1 MATKELLNNLLFII
15 FPLLFVQIINSPT
28 HTKMEKVRKWIEP
41 LLPASSMI
49 LCMLFPISIHD
60 NFTFDFRKIPFI
72 IAGLYG
78 GFRLSYTLF
87 AIIIIFNFF
96 YYDDGNF
103 FSFFILNLLFA
114 SIVPVFSKPFL
125 KMNVFY
131 KVLLSVGMTIMTTF
145 ILLLFVTWRFQAVI
159 EPSLLIE
166 LVIGHIVGM
175 VIAVLLTEMV
185 VRNLEMLKRIMKA
198 EKLEIVSHLAA
209 SISHEV
215 RNPLTTSRGFMQLL
229 YDEVHKNKHEYIDIA
244 IKELDQ
250 AEAIINEYL
259 TFAKPTIDEEEVI
272 EVRKQIEHVV
282 QIMTPLANM
291 NSVEL
296 DIQMEQ
302 VQCFVLGERKKLQ
315 QCLLNI
321 VKNGIEA
328 MPHGGLLKIKIT
340 SSDTHVNIDIA
351 DTGKGMSK
359 EQINRLGE
367 PYFSTKEK
375 GTGLGM
381 MATYRMIHTMGG
393 TINVK
398 SQIEKGTCF
407 SIQIPLIKGKYK
419 KLASKK
425 TVTFS

>member
-1 MATKELLNNLLFII
+1 MATKEILNNLLFII
-15 FPLLFVQIINSPT
+15 LPLLFVQVIYFPINANYLG
-28 HTKMEKVRKWIEP
+28 KVRKWIEP
-41 LLPASSMI
+41 LLPVSAMV

-60 NFTFDFRKIPFI
+60 NFTFDFRQISFL

-78 GFRLSYTLF
+78 GFRLSYKMF
-87 AIIIIFNFF
+87 AIIIIFHFFFFDGINFA
-96 YYDDGNF
+96 
-103 FSFFILNLLFA
+103 SFFIQNFLFA
-114 SIVPVFSKPFL
+114 SIVPLFSKSFL
-125 KMNVFY
+125 KMNIFY
-131 KVLLSVGMTIMTTF
+131 KMLLSVGMTLITT
-145 ILLLFVTWRFQAVI
+145 IIYLLFVTWQFQTMI
-159 EPSLLIE
+159 ESLLFIK
-166 LVIGHIVGM
+166 LMIGQIVG
-175 VIAVLLTEMV
+175 VIIVVFLTEMV
-185 VRNLEMLKRIMKA
+185 VRNFEMFQRIIKA

-229 YDEVHKNKHEYIDIA
+229 YDEVHKNKHDYIDIA

-259 TFAKPTIDEEEVI
+259 TFAKPTVDEEEVI
-272 EVRKQIEHVV
+272 DVKKQIENVV
-282 QIMTPLANM
+282 QIMTPFANM
-291 NSVEL
+291 NSVEM
-296 DIQMEQ
+296 DTHIKQEQ
-302 VQCFVLGERKKLQ
+302 YFVLGERKKLQ

-328 MPHGGLLKIKIT
+328 MPQGGQLKIHMT
-340 SSDTHVNIDIA
+340 SSDTHVHIDIT

-381 MATYRMIHTMGG
+381 MVTYRIIHAMGG
-393 TINVK
+393 TIDVN

-407 SIQIPLIKGKYK
+407 SIKIPLF
-419 KLASKK
+419 KK
-425 TVTFS
+425 TYKMTPINTAISS